1 MRGILRRQQRVCT
14 RKGQPIK
21 IMKILEV
28 LSEARGRSLGD
39 KVDAGQVAA
48 RMKAHKDW
56 FGPKFVEAVAKK
68 DKVSYVDLEKMFP
81 DFIPGRV
88 IISLIGK

>member
-1 MRGILRRQQRVCT
+1 MEYFGAEALN
-14 RKGQPIK
+14 
-21 IMKILEV
+21 MKILKSQLKETIREV
-28 LSEARGRSLGD
+28 LSERLSLGD
-39 KVDAGQVAA
+39 KVDAGEVAA

>member
-1 MRGILRRQQRVCT
+1 MEYFGAEALN
-14 RKGQPIK
+14 
-21 IMKILEV
+21 MKILKSQLKETIREV
-28 LSEARGRSLGD
+28 LSERLSLGD
-39 KVDAGQVAA
+39 KVDAGEVAA

-88 IISLIGK
+88 IVSLIGK

>member
-1 MRGILRRQQRVCT
+1 MEYFGAEALN
-14 RKGQPIK
+14 
-21 IMKILEV
+21 MKILKSQLKETIREV
-28 LSEARGRSLGD
+28 LSERLSLGD
-39 KVDAGQVAA
+39 KVDARGVAA
-48 RMKAHKDW
+48 KMKAHKDW

-88 IISLIGK
+88 IISLIR

>member
-1 MRGILRRQQRVCT
+1 MEYFGAEALN
-14 RKGQPIK
+14 
-21 IMKILEV
+21 MKILKSQLKETIREV

-39 KVDAGQVAA
+39 KVDAGEVAA

-88 IISLIGK
+88 IISLIGR

>member
-1 MRGILRRQQRVCT
+1 MEYFGAEALN
-14 RKGQPIK
+14 
-21 IMKILEV
+21 MKILKSQLKETIREV
-28 LSEARGRSLGD
+28 LSERLSLGD
-39 KVDAGQVAA
+39 KVDAGEVAA

-88 IISLIGK
+88 IISLIRK

>member
-1 MRGILRRQQRVCT
+1 
-14 RKGQPIK
+14 
-21 IMKILEV
+21 MKILKSQLKETIREV
-28 LSEARGRSLGD
+28 LSERLSLGD
-39 KVDAGQVAA
+39 KVDAGEVAA

-88 IISLIGK
+88 IISLIGR

>member
-1 MRGILRRQQRVCT
+1 MEYFGAEALN
-14 RKGQPIK
+14 
-21 IMKILEV
+21 MKILKSQLKETIREV
-28 LSEARGRSLGD
+28 LSERLSLGD
-39 KVDAGQVAA
+39 KVDAGEVAA

-88 IISLIGK
+88 IISLIR

>member
-1 MRGILRRQQRVCT
+1 MEYFGAEALN
-14 RKGQPIK
+14 
-21 IMKILEV
+21 MKILKSQLKETIREV
-28 LSEARGRSLGD
+28 LSERLSLGD
-39 KVDAGQVAA
+39 KVDAGEVAA

-88 IISLIGK
+88 II

>member
-1 MRGILRRQQRVCT
+1 MEYFGAEALN
-14 RKGQPIK
+14 
-21 IMKILEV
+21 MKILKSQLKETIREV
-28 LSEARGRSLGD
+28 LSERLSLGD
-39 KVDAGQVAA
+39 KVDAGEVAA

-88 IISLIGK
+88 IISLIGR